1 MFRITDRSHI
11 PISTIVKNLDSQ
23 QSKIVSILPLKKTIN
38 DTVHSYFI
46 FTVLGEIVF
55 STFIKKK
62 VDDNPYDFS

>member
-1 MFRITDRSHI
+1 VFRITDRSHI

-46 FTVLGEIVF
+46 YAVLSQTVNFLHL
-55 STFIKKK
+55 
-62 VDDNPYDFS
+62 